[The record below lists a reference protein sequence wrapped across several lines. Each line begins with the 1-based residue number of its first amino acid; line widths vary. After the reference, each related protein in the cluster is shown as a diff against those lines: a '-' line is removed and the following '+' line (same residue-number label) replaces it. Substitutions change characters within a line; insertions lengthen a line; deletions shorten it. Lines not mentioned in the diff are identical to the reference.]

1 MRLIKDMRLYI
12 DYVATPTCMVK
23 VASERRGKGPG
34 GVTGNETSER
44 VKYRVTKSRGPSLRS
59 AR

>member
-1 MRLIKDMRLYI
+1 MLNKGYAPI

-23 VASERRGKGPG
+23 VARSKG

-44 VKYRVTKSRGPSLRS
+44 VKYSHEIERAKLIRS

>member
-1 MRLIKDMRLYI
+1 MLNKGYALI

-23 VASERRGKGPG
+23 IASERRGKG

-44 VKYRVTKSRGPSLRS
+44 VKYRVMKSRGPSLRS